1 VQPPVDGGASAPD
14 CQQPRESCRYPKDH
28 NDVAQD
34 AKPLWRAGSRC
45 DRDEN
50 ETKGDSDRSERVER
64 AGGGEVLGDPH
75 EAGRDEDADSPDSAD
90 TEAEHEC

>member
-1 VQPPVDGGASAPD
+1 MQPPVDGGASAPD

-34 AKPLWRAGSRC
+34 AKPLWRARSRC

-50 ETKGDSDRSERVER
+50 ETKGDSDHSEDVER
-64 AGGGEVLGDPH
+64 AGGGEVLGDPD
-75 EAGRDEDADSPDSAD
+75 EAGRDEDADSPDNAD